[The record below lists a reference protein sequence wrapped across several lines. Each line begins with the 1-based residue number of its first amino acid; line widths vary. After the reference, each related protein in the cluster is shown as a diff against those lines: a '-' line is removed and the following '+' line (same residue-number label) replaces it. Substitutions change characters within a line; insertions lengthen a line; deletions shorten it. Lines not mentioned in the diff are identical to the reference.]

1 MENKL
6 TQEQI
11 AIIEVN
17 KNNQSRSG
25 CTILNNIQKEITGNG
40 SSDCFCSATARRQ
53 FLEQFNIWYN
63 AYTNE

>member
-11 AIIEVN
+11 AIIETN
-17 KNNQSRSG
+17 MIPTRSS

-40 SSDCFCSATARRQ
+40 SSDCFCSTTARRQ
-53 FLEQFNIWYN
+53 FLTQFTEWYN
-63 AYTNE
+63 SMKNE

>member
-1 MENKL
+1 MQNNL
-6 TQEQI
+6 TPEQI
-11 AIIEVN
+11 VIIESN
-17 KNNQSRSG
+17 MIPTRSS

-53 FLEQFNIWYN
+53 FLDQFKQWYD